1 VFQQIETTDR
11 AERSGRAAKREFMP
25 TTAEELRHSATLRA
39 HGLRPTRQRV
49 AMMRLLFSGDDRH
62 VSAEDMR
69 AEADAS
75 GGRLPLAT
83 VYNSLRQFVE
93 VGLLREVA
101 TIETRCIFDTRTDA
115 HHHFL
120 QSETGEMT
128 DISNDGVAFARLPE
142 PPEGMEIAGCEVTI
156 RLRRKSRSA

>member
-1 VFQQIETTDR
+1 MQVETAAR
-11 AERSGRAAKREFMP
+11 AERGERAAKREFTP
-25 TTAEELRHSATLRA
+25 TTAEELRHFATLRR

-49 AMMRLLFSGDDRH
+49 AMMRLLFDGDDRH
-62 VSAEDMR
+62 VSAEDVR
-69 AEADAS
+69 AEAAAS

-120 QSETGEMT
+120 RVETGEMT
-128 DISNDGVAFARLPE
+128 DVAPDAIAFARLPE
-142 PPEGMEIAGCEVTI
+142 PPEGMEIAGCDVTI
-156 RLRRKSRSA
+156 RLRRKTASL